1 MLIWMSQG
9 EDGLNSSRGR
19 IQEPQSEGTD
29 LANDSG
35 VRFRKFL
42 WHFFNSGRGLIEEN
56 AKPNYGNVRKFF

>member
-1 MLIWMSQG
+1 MGSISRISRRIFKNMLIWMSQG

-42 WHFFNSGRGLIEEN
+42 
-56 AKPNYGNVRKFF
+56 